1 MSILKKKENAQSIW
15 ALKKFYSYCQILSN
29 CFKLPLPE
37 HLSQHYMVSNVVNLW
52 QSDRWKHLIVLICI
66 SLVINI
72 ILHRFID
79 FDIFSLWVKR
89 HVFCS
94 FFCQWFILFLKW
106 LWEYLY
112 TKKERAFNG
121 FFVVVQEILVF
132 LMIPKNLSTQSRRKM
147 LLTFKEQWVSP
158 KMERGGVVCR

>member
-1 MSILKKKENAQSIW
+1 MLKGYGHWKNFIAIAKFSATVLNYLYQNTWANTIW
-15 ALKKFYSYCQILSN
+15 YQMLL
-29 CFKLPLPE
+29 
-37 HLSQHYMVSNVVNLW
+37 NLW

-72 ILHRFID
+72 ILHLFID

-121 FFVVVQEILVF
+121 FFAVVQEILVF
-132 LMIPKNLSTQSRRKM
+132 LMIPKNFSTQSRRKM